1 MGDDIKFAT
10 GTDYI
15 PIDNYPA
22 LLHEGEMVLNKP
34 EATHYRTENS
44 VSNMELMELNKELT
58 DIVSDSENS
67 MFNSTE
73 MMQSTINNNGIS
85 GTSYTFDSSPI
96 TNSIGSQTDR
106 IENLLNKI
114 IMILSSS
121 SSKSL
126 NSRGF
131 NSVLNMDSNV
141 ARLNAIG

>member
-1 MGDDIKFAT
+1 
-10 GTDYI
+10 
-15 PIDNYPA
+15 
-22 LLHEGEMVLNKP
+22 
-34 EATHYRTENS
+34 
-44 VSNMELMELNKELT
+44 MELNKELT